1 MRSTRGLAAA
11 AAAAALALIAP
22 TAAPAAVTRPA
33 VTTGPAAAVT
43 ITTAT
48 LTGRVN
54 PRGRATTY
62 FFQIGTTR
70 AYGGATAVTAA
81 GAGRRARAAAGA
93 VTGLGPN
100 TRYHYRLVAHSAAGT
115 TRGRDRTFRTPR
127 QPLGL
132 ALAATPNPVAL
143 GGPTT
148 LAGTL
153 SGTGNAG
160 RAVQLQQNAFPFTAG
175 FANAGNPQ
183 LTDAAGR
190 FAFPILSVPLTTQYR
205 VIVSSRP
212 VVASPVVTVAPLVAL
227 STNVSRH
234 RVVRGHRVRFSGKVR
249 PAIVIPMVV
258 QKRGRHGLWRN
269 IATTVSRLAGDHA
282 TYRKSVHIRRGGL
295 FRVFAAASN
304 GMFAPNLG
312 RTIRLHTHR

>member
-1 MRSTRGLAAA
+1 MRSTRGLALA

-22 TAAPAAVTRPA
+22 TAAPAAVTRP
-33 VTTGPAAAVT
+33 VVITGPAAAVT

-70 AYGGATAVTAA
+70 GA
-81 GAGRRARAAAGA
+81 
-93 VTGLGPN
+93 
-100 TRYHYRLVAHSAAGT
+100 
-115 TRGRDRTFRTPR
+115 DRTFRTPR

-143 GGPTT
+143 GAPTT

-160 RAVQLQQNAFPFTAG
+160 RAVRLQQNAFPFTAG

-183 LTDAAGR
+183 LTDAAGH
-190 FAFPILSVPLTTQYR
+190 FAFPVVSVALTTQYR
-205 VIVSSRP
+205 VIVVGRP
-212 VVASPVVTVAPLVAL
+212 AVASPVVTVAPLVAL
-227 STNVSRH
+227 TTKVSRH

-249 PAIVIPMVV
+249 PAIVIPMVI

-269 IATTVSRLAGDHA
+269 IATTVSRPAGDHA
-282 TYRKSVHIRRGGL
+282 TYGKSVRIRRGGL

-312 RTIRLHTHR
+312 RTVRLHTHR

>member
-1 MRSTRGLAAA
+1 M
-11 AAAAALALIAP
+11 
-22 TAAPAAVTRPA
+22 
-33 VTTGPAAAVT
+33 
-43 ITTAT
+43 
-48 LTGRVN
+48 
-54 PRGRATTY
+54 
-62 FFQIGTTR
+62 
-70 AYGGATAVTAA
+70 
-81 GAGRRARAAAGA
+81 AAAGA
-93 VTGLGPN
+93 ASGLGPN
-100 TRYHYRLVAHSAAGT
+100 TRYHYRLVAHSPAGT

-143 GGPTT
+143 GAPTT

-153 SGTGNAG
+153 SGTGGAG

-175 FANAGNPQ
+175 FANAGQSQQ
-183 LTDAAGR
+183 LTDAAGH
-190 FAFPILSVPLTTQYR
+190 FAFPILSVALTTQYR

-212 VVASPVVTVAPLVAL
+212 AVASPVVTVAPLVAL

-234 RVVRGHRVRFSGKVR
+234 RVVRGHRVRFSGRVR
-249 PAIVIPMVV
+249 PAIVIPMVI

-282 TYRKSVHIRRGGL
+282 TYGKSVRIRRGGL

-312 RTIRLHTHR
+312 RMVRLHTHR